1 MRPEED
7 RIWALSK
14 LASNV
19 PQSMHKKERQE
30 SMGVELSKLASN
42 VPQAMLQEMLEAIWS
57 IGLQQHQAQVLA
69 ILLPSL
75 SEAAWATV
83 LELTVVKV
91 RDTGNT
97 TFLLQMLK
105 AAGPLVKQSSPA
117 LLYPALH
124 EILHLLAQRT
134 RLDTLTDLALL
145 APAILPLGGEDA
157 VTQACCATLEVG
169 YWWP

>member
-7 RIWALSK
+7 RIRA
-14 LASNV
+14 
-19 PQSMHKKERQE
+19 
-30 SMGVELSKLASN
+30 LSKLASN

-69 ILLPSL
+69 ALLPSL
-75 SEAAWATV
+75 SETAWAIV

-97 TFLLQMLK
+97 TFLLQVLK
-105 AAGPLVKQSSPA
+105 EAGSLVKQSSPA
-117 LLYPALH
+117 LLYSALH
-124 EILHLLAQRT
+124 EILPLLAQRT

-145 APAILPLGGEDA
+145 APTIRAPGGEDA
-157 VTQACCATLEVG
+157 VTQACRATLEVG

>member
-1 MRPEED
+1 
-7 RIWALSK
+7 
-14 LASNV
+14 
-19 PQSMHKKERQE
+19 
-30 SMGVELSKLASN
+30 
-42 VPQAMLQEMLEAIWS
+42 
-57 IGLQQHQAQVLA
+57 
-69 ILLPSL
+69 
-75 SEAAWATV
+75 
-83 LELTVVKV
+83 
-91 RDTGNT
+91 
-97 TFLLQMLK
+97 MLK